1 MTQFRCGSAPLPLFP
16 PVNNPSEDSPSEEP
30 VRAAA
35 GRRGVIA
42 GGNWIVDHVKLI
54 DGWPAQDA
62 LANIVGQSQGNGG
75 GPYNVLKNLARL
87 GASFPL
93 LGVGRVG
100 DDPDGRAILA
110 DCAAHGIDSSRL
122 QVTPGVATSF
132 TDVMT
137 ANDTRRR
144 TFFHCRGAN
153 AVLGP
158 ADFDFAGSTARF
170 FYLGYI
176 LLLDTLDAAGLDGRP
191 AAAGVLAR
199 AREAGLR
206 TAIDFVSAAAGRFAG
221 TARPLLPLVDVL
233 FVNDYEA
240 EQLTGLRLGRGAD
253 LDRAAVRAAARHLL
267 AEGVRECVCLHFPE
281 GACIAAA
288 TGEEH
293 WQPSVRL
300 PAEAIAGTAGAGDA
314 FATGVLYGLHE
325 GWSLARAAELG
336 VCAAAASLRHPTC
349 SDSVGPIE
357 ECLALG
363 RAHGFR
369 T

>member
-1 MTQFRCGSAPLPLFP
+1 VKNS
-16 PVNNPSEDSPSEEP
+16 SEDHHHGSPSTPE
-30 VRAAA
+30 
-35 GRRGVIA
+35 RRGVIA

-75 GPYNVLKNLARL
+75 GPYNLLKNLARL
-87 GASFPL
+87 GAGYPL
-93 LGVGRVG
+93 AAVGRVG
-100 DDPDGRAILA
+100 DDPDGRSILA
-110 DCAAHGIDSSRL
+110 DCAAHGIDASLLR
-122 QVTPGVATSF
+122 VTPGVATSY

-137 ANDTRRR
+137 AVDTRRR

-153 AVLGP
+153 AVLCP
-158 ADFDFAGSTARF
+158 ADFDFTGTTAKY

-176 LLLDTLDAAGLDGRP
+176 LLLDTLDAPSPGGSP
-191 AAAGVLAR
+191 AAASVLAR

-206 TAIDFVSAAAGRFAG
+206 TAIDFVSASADRFSG

-240 EQLTGLRLGRGAD
+240 EQLTGLALGRGDA
-253 LDRAAVRAAARHLL
+253 LDRAAVRTAARRLL
-267 AEGVRECVCLHFPE
+267 DAGVREQVCLHFPE
-281 GACIAAA
+281 GAFIASAD
-288 TGEEH
+288 GGDY
-293 WQPSVRL
+293 WQPSVRF
-300 PAEAIAGTAGAGDA
+300 PAGAVAGTAGAGDA
-314 FATGVLYGLHE
+314 FATGMLHGLHE
-325 GWSLARAAELG
+325 NWPLARAAELG

-363 RAHGFR
+363 RTHGFR

>member
-1 MTQFRCGSAPLPLFP
+1 VKESALEPSP
-16 PVNNPSEDSPSEEP
+16 P
-30 VRAAA
+30 
-35 GRRGVIA
+35 RRGVIA

-93 LGVGRVG
+93 TGIGRVG
-100 DDPDGRAILA
+100 DDPDGRSILD
-110 DCAAHGIDSSRL
+110 DCAAHGIDATRL
-122 QVTPGVATSF
+122 QVTPGVATSY

-137 ANDTRRR
+137 ALDTRRR

-153 AVLGP
+153 AVLAP
-158 ADFDFAGSTARF
+158 DDFDFRGATAKY

-176 LLLDTLDAAGLDGRP
+176 LLLDTLDAPDSEGRP

-199 AREAGLR
+199 ARDAGLR
-206 TAIDFVSAAAGRFAG
+206 TVIDFVSAASDRFSG

-240 EQLTGLRLGRGAD
+240 EQLTGLSLGRGIA
-253 LDRAAVRAAARHLL
+253 LDREAVRTAARRLL
-267 AEGVRECVCLHFPE
+267 EAGVRDCVCLHFPE

-288 TGEEH
+288 NGDLH
-293 WQPSVRL
+293 WQPSVRF
-300 PAEAIAGTAGAGDA
+300 PDDAVAGTAGAGDA
-314 FATGVLYGLHE
+314 FATGMLYGLHE
-325 GWSLARAAELG
+325 GWTLARSAELG

-349 SDSVGPIE
+349 SDAVVSAD

-369 T
+369 P